1 MSTTW
6 SALLNFLN
14 QPAVAI
20 RVCERREAAVIGAL
34 GMKAVRFELRALEPA
49 SARCVTCAV
58 WSSIGALSWMN
69 ARH

>member
-1 MSTTW
+1 MI
-6 SALLNFLN
+6 ARYAFHYH
-14 QPAVAI
+14 
-20 RVCERREAAVIGAL
+20 G
-34 GMKAVRFELRALEPA
+34 ELRALEPA